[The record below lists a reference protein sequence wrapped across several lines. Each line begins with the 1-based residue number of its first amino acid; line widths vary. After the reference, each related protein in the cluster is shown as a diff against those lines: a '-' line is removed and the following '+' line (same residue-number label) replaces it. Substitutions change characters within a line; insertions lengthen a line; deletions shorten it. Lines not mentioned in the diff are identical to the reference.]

1 MTLKGIAEEIAM
13 SSIRSCLPEP
23 LVEKALKKRSFSGR
37 IFLVSVGKA
46 AYSMARA
53 AQTVLGKSIEAGI
66 VVTKYGHVP
75 GSLPGIRCFEGG
87 HPVPDANGVHGTEA
101 VLEMT
106 AHLGAED
113 TVLFLLSGGG
123 SALFEKPLIPLA
135 QLQDITDQL
144 LRSGAEIEEIN
155 TIRKRL
161 SAVKGGRFAQWCQP
175 ARVVTLALSDVL
187 GDRLDAIASGPTV
200 QDRSTSLE
208 ARKIVERY
216 GLTLSP
222 EARRWMECETPRHL
236 NVGDTEI
243 IGSVKLLC
251 EAAQAEC
258 IRQGFQVERVT
269 DSLEGEARE
278 VGRKLG
284 KQLADARGKRAW
296 VLGGETTVHV
306 TGNGLGGRNQELALS
321 AAREIAG
328 VPGVC
333 LLSVGSDGTDGPTD
347 AAGGIVDGTTYA
359 SLLDKGI
366 SWERAMAE
374 HDSYHALEVAHA
386 LVRTGPTG
394 TNVNDLVLLLREET
408 ERKCEARENA

>member
-87 HPVPDANGVHGTEA
+87 HPVPDAKGMQGTEA

-123 SALFEKPLIPLA
+123 SALFEKPLVPLGE
-135 QLQDITDQL
+135 LQDITDQL
-144 LRSGAEIEEIN
+144 LRSGAGIEEIN

-187 GDRLDAIASGPTV
+187 GDRPDAIASGPTV

-208 ARKIVERY
+208 ARAIVERY

-222 EARRWMECETPRHL
+222 EARGWMERETPRHL
-236 NVGDTEI
+236 DAGDTEI
-243 IGSVKLLC
+243 I
-251 EAAQAEC
+251 
-258 IRQGFQVERVT
+258 
-269 DSLEGEARE
+269 
-278 VGRKLG
+278 
-284 KQLADARGKRAW
+284 
-296 VLGGETTVHV
+296 
-306 TGNGLGGRNQELALS
+306 
-321 AAREIAG
+321 
-328 VPGVC
+328 
-333 LLSVGSDGTDGPTD
+333 
-347 AAGGIVDGTTYA
+347 
-359 SLLDKGI
+359 
-366 SWERAMAE
+366 
-374 HDSYHALEVAHA
+374 
-386 LVRTGPTG
+386 
-394 TNVNDLVLLLREET
+394 
-408 ERKCEARENA
+408 